1 MTEDH
6 PTEQTEPTGRL
17 TPEQLGELFLFEAL
31 TDEQR
36 SWIAERGWTETHSAG
51 EVVLPE
57 GEPALEFLVLLDGSI
72 ALTQRVRGDDVLITR
87 SSQVGA
93 YAGATRSF
101 VEAGEQQTYTVT
113 VRAVTDVRLF
123 VLKADDLASAIQQWF
138 PMAIHLLEGLT
149 LGFQTIAREV
159 GQREYLQSLS
169 DLSDR
174 LRHELNNPAAAA
186 VRATDELKRRVEGQR
201 VKLAM
206 LAHDK
211 IDKRLLELL
220 VDTQEEAVQ
229 MAADAPDLS
238 ALEEAEREDELTDW
252 LEDRNLTAPWELAP
266 IFVSAGATSA
276 FLDKIEGQAPPDLL
290 EGAVRWI
297 AYTIETELLLGEIT
311 DSVTRISSLVDAARD
326 YSRAGQFE
334 RVDVHKG
341 IKSTLVILGK
351 KLEHIE
357 LVKDFD
363 RTLPLV
369 PAYPSELNQVWTN
382 LIDNAIQAM
391 SGRGRLTITTAADGD
406 ERINVTIQDD
416 GPGIPTD
423 LQKRV
428 FEPFFTTK
436 PVGQGTGLGLDISY
450 RVVVG
455 RHGGDIRVESVPGDT
470 RFIVCLPL
478 TERTPD
484 DA

>member
-1 MTEDH
+1 MTERMSPD
-6 PTEQTEPTGRL
+6 
-17 TPEQLGELFLFEAL
+17 QLRELFLFEAL
-31 TDEQR
+31 TDDQR
-36 SWIAERGWTETHSAG
+36 AWLAERGWIESHPAG
-51 EVVLPE
+51 TTVLSE
-57 GEPALEFLVLLDGSI
+57 GEPATEFVVLLKGTM
-72 ALTQRVRGDDVLITR
+72 ALTQRVRDDDVPIVR
-87 SSQVGA
+87 SNQVGA

-101 VEAGEQQTYTVT
+101 VKSGADQTYTT
-113 VRAVTDVRLF
+113 SVRAVSDLRLF
-123 VLKADDLASAIQQWF
+123 VLKDDDLAAAIQQWF
-138 PMAIHLLEGLT
+138 PMAIHLLEGLS
-149 LGFQTIAREV
+149 LGFQTIQREV

-186 VRATDELKRRVEGQR
+186 VRATDDLKGRVAGQR
-201 VKLAM
+201 QKLAM

-211 IDKRLLELL
+211 LDKRLLELL

-238 ALEEAEREDELTDW
+238 AIEESEREDELTDW
-252 LEDRNLTAPWELAP
+252 LEARNLAGAWELAP
-266 IFVSAGATSA
+266 IFVAAGATSS
-276 FLDKIEGQAPPDLL
+276 FLDKIEGQAPADLL

-341 IKSTLVILGK
+341 LKSTLVILGN

-357 LVKDFD
+357 VVKDFD
-363 RTLPLV
+363 RSLPPV

-391 SGRGRLTITTAADGD
+391 SGRGRLTITTQRDGD
-406 ERINVTIQDD
+406 ERVLVTIADD

-423 LQKRV
+423 LLKRV

-436 PVGQGTGLGLDISY
+436 PVGQGTGLGLDVSY
-450 RVVVG
+450 RIVVG
-455 RHGGDIRVESVPGDT
+455 RHGGDLRVESSPGDT

-478 TERTPD
+478 TERAPD
-484 DA
+484 DESG